1 VSVVEDSVIQVGPL
15 HVDTL
20 ARRAVLVDTE
30 LSLTALQFDL
40 LLIFVQNSGKLLKFD
55 ELQSLL
61 ERLQTGRKDPAIVR
75 YHVAR
80 LRARLGSYGDLI
92 ENVRG
97 CGYRMRLVS
106 SSSIALDD
114 QRFKTRAR

>member
-1 VSVVEDSVIQVGPL
+1 LKIVEGCLRQVGPL
-15 HVDTL
+15 CLDTQ
-20 ARRAVLVDTE
+20 ARTAVLVDTE

-40 LLIFVQNSGKLLKFD
+40 LLIFMQHTGKLLSFD

-80 LRARLGSYGDLI
+80 LRARLGSYAHLI

-106 SSSIALDD
+106 SPSIVLGD
-114 QRFKTRAR
+114 QQAGTGTR